1 MTRPPSAIVANARTV
16 QCERM
21 GSPTILRLGPTR
33 LKAAC
38 PRYRL
43 GRYLICLAAAAASQ
57 GCGNPGS
64 SSADAAPDEA
74 GITVDLPPAQPYGN
88 GTADNAAEAQPAAGP
103 DVPAEEVASV
113 VVAPPKVE
121 EKKQPPSPPPEEIA
135 ATPPPEEEPAPPPA
149 PAAAEPK
156 AARPPLPP
164 ATMASTIRRI
174 GYPCPEVTSTEDLGG
189 GAYRITCSS
198 GALYRGS
205 RQQGRFRFRRWS
217 EP

>member
-1 MTRPPSAIVANARTV
+1 
-16 QCERM
+16 M
-21 GSPTILRLGPTR
+21 GSPTILSLGPTR
-33 LKAAC
+33 LKAAR
-38 PRYRL
+38 PTP
-43 GRYLICLAAAAASQ
+43 YLIWLAAGVALE
-57 GCGNPGS
+57 GCGNPS
-64 SSADAAPDEA
+64 STTEDAAPDEA
-74 GITVDLPPAQPYGN
+74 GITVDLPPAQPYGS
-88 GTADNAAEAQPAAGP
+88 GTADNAAKAQPAAVP

-135 ATPPPEEEPAPPPA
+135 ATPPPEEEPAPPPP

-156 AARPPLPP
+156 ARRPPLPP

-198 GALYRGS
+198 GSVYRGS

-217 EP
+217 ER